1 MSFRVDAT
9 DFVRFGE
16 SNVVAVHVDT
26 RQHNSRW
33 YPGAGIYR
41 KVQLVVSDSISI
53 ASWGTYVTTPE
64 VSDAGT
70 AVRVRTTIENHRDRP
85 VSVKLDSE
93 LIDPLG
99 RQLAKTRAT
108 ATIAQNG
115 AHEYDQGF
123 KVSNPQRWDVTTP
136 RLYKVISHVLVD
148 EQEVDSKETVF
159 GIRTFEFSADDG
171 FHLNGRRLQLYGV
184 CLHHDHG
191 PLGAA
196 FYIRAMERQL
206 QIMKDMGVNA
216 IRTSHN
222 PPAPE
227 LLDLCDRLGFVV
239 WDEAFDKW
247 DGTSTR
253 PTDVPILEHNRKQ
266 IQNLI
271 RRDRNH
277 PSIIVWSAGN
287 EIFDLE
293 NGKMPNGPE
302 LLRQQVQFFK
312 ELDPTRPATLAH
324 AVPESA
330 RTPLDDSLDVAGWNY
345 QRRYSIEREARPRL
359 PIIYSESASAY
370 STRGYYQIPH
380 PADKVDYSAELKI
393 TSYDHNAA
401 TWADL
406 ADTEFALMERD
417 RFVAGEFVWT

>member
-1 MSFRVDAT
+1 MRRLYCVPVWLVLLSTLVLAGQNFNSDWKFARGAHPGAEAVNFEDVSWTAVRLPHDWAISGPYEPEGDGHTGKLPWRGEGWYRKKFSLAANDTGKRVYLDFDGVMAMPVVYVNGREAGRWDYGYMSFRVDAT

-41 KVQLVVSDSISI
+41 KVELVISDPISI
-53 ASWGTYVTTPE
+53 AQWGTFVTTPE
-64 VSDAGT
+64 VSDGGA
-70 AVRVRTTIENHRDRP
+70 AVRVRTTIENHRDRA

-148 EQEVDSKETVF
+148 EREVDSKETVF
-159 GIRTFEFSADDG
+159 GIRTFEFTADDG

-253 PTDVPILEHNRKQ
+253 PTEVPIL
-266 IQNLI
+266 
-271 RRDRNH
+271 
-277 PSIIVWSAGN
+277 
-287 EIFDLE
+287 
-293 NGKMPNGPE
+293 
-302 LLRQQVQFFK
+302 
-312 ELDPTRPATLAH
+312 
-324 AVPESA
+324 
-330 RTPLDDSLDVAGWNY
+330 
-345 QRRYSIEREARPRL
+345 
-359 PIIYSESASAY
+359 
-370 STRGYYQIPH
+370 
-380 PADKVDYSAELKI
+380 
-393 TSYDHNAA
+393 
-401 TWADL
+401 
-406 ADTEFALMERD
+406 
-417 RFVAGEFVWT
+417 